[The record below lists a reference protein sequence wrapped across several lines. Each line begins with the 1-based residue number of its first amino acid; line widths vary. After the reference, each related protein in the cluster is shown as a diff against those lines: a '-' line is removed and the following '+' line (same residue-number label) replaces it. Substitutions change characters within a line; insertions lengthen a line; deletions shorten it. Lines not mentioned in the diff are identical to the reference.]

1 MGKKRN
7 WEIQY
12 EKYKTSEMKTK
23 FEELKDK
30 FERKTITREENAEY
44 QKMKKVMGNLPK
56 VDNIKEYMDK
66 LESDLTALKEE
77 YRARKQEEQEAQ
89 GEISY
94 ENLDKEIN
102 QNLEEQDKLLA
113 KRKENNKQI
122 AQSTDK
128 EEIARLKAE
137 NADIDQE
144 LSKLKFQAAQNNK
157 AFIETQEKNAQKAT
171 APKLTKA
178 YLAKYSDEDLRTKC
192 FEISTMLSKCNMIAS
207 NLMKGLSIDAI
218 QVKLEGWKD
227 RKFTS
232 KDSLPLTRKEK
243 EAQAQAQSQS
253 QTKIQSQGKTSN
265 SNSVQQPIG
274 VIHGAT
280 PKSPAVVSDFAKA
293 FPRLSKRFPNMENN
307 FLGKA
312 LLAIKN
318 HLPSK
323 EEKNAAA
330 LTTVLPKNAN
340 VPQTNAQTNQKT
352 KKEIFRDYVKYDV
365 LEVADKGI
373 ENVEKEKREELEKKA
388 EAMRPIYAEESK
400 KLKEQQMEERKKKEE
415 EQR

>member
-30 FERKTITREENAEY
+30 FERKTITKEENAEY
-44 QKMKKVMGNLPK
+44 QKMKKVMGNVPK

-274 VIHGAT
+274 VIHGVT

>member
-30 FERKTITREENAEY
+30 FERKTITKEENAEY
-44 QKMKKVMGNLPK
+44 QKMKKVMGNVPK

-323 EEKNAAA
+323 EEKNVAAP
-330 LTTVLPKNAN
+330 TTVLPKNAN

>member
-77 YRARKQEEQEAQ
+77 YRARKQEEQKAQ

-137 NADIDQE
+137 NTDIDQE

-218 QVKLEGWKD
+218 QVKLEGWKE

-318 HLPSK
+318 HLQSK
-323 EEKNAAA
+323 EEKNVAAP
-330 LTTVLPKNAN
+330 TTVLPKNAN
-340 VPQTNAQTNQKT
+340 VPQTNAQTNQK
-352 KKEIFRDYVKYDV
+352 
-365 LEVADKGI
+365 
-373 ENVEKEKREELEKKA
+373 
-388 EAMRPIYAEESK
+388 
-400 KLKEQQMEERKKKEE
+400 KKKH
-415 EQR
+415 

>member
-77 YRARKQEEQEAQ
+77 YRARKQEEQKAQ

-218 QVKLEGWKD
+218 QVKLEGWKE

-323 EEKNAAA
+323 EEKNVAAP
-330 LTTVLPKNAN
+330 TTVLPKNAN

>member
-30 FERKTITREENAEY
+30 FERKTITKEENAEY
-44 QKMKKVMGNLPK
+44 QKMKKVMGNVPK

-218 QVKLEGWKD
+218 QVKLEGWKE

-323 EEKNAAA
+323 EEKNVAAP
-330 LTTVLPKNAN
+330 TTVLPKNAN